1 MRSIVVTS
9 PLLLQPLD
17 LYAPLFL
24 VLQFVFFVGWLKV
37 AETLINPFGED
48 DDDFELNYLIDRHI
62 KVEMDWIGQ
71 SIIMHLALYLL
82 QVSYLIVDG
91 PPCPELVRDMHWHES
106 PADETPLQ
114 LPYTKET
121 SHDRKEVCTLL
132 SDGLSIQLMVP
143 KHLYFVFQ
151 EPKGS
156 AEVKAEE
163 AEHSTYYKLFV
174 SKSNR

>member
-1 MRSIVVTS
+1 MG
-9 PLLLQPLD
+9 PLYEMLD
-17 LYAPLFL
+17 FS
-24 VLQFVFFVGWLKV
+24 W
-37 AETLINPFGED
+37 
-48 DDDFELNYLIDRHI
+48 HI
-62 KVEMDWIGQ
+62 
-71 SIIMHLALYLL
+71 S

-121 SHDRKEVCTLL
+121 SHDRKEVRKSLL
-132 SDGLSIQLMVP
+132 SDIVGICKRLIVP
-143 KHLYFVFQ
+143 KTSTTQ

-163 AEHSTYYKLFV
+163 AENSTYYKLFV

>member
-1 MRSIVVTS
+1 MRSIVVIF
-9 PLLLQPLD
+9 PPLQPLD

-62 KVEMDWIGQ
+62 KVGVAEWMGPNYPMFDFTW
-71 SIIMHLALYLL
+71 HVL

-121 SHDRKEVCTLL
+121 SHDRKEVEKSLL
-132 SDGLSIQLMVP
+132 AFHTNCS
-143 KHLYFVFQ
+143 
-151 EPKGS
+151 
-156 AEVKAEE
+156 
-163 AEHSTYYKLFV
+163 
-174 SKSNR
+174 